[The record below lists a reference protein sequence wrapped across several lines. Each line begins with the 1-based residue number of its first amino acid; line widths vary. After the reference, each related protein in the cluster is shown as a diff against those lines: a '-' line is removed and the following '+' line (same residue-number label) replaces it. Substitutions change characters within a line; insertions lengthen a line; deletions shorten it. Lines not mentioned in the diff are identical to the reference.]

1 MQLPLQPRLSDYR
14 GSDPKK
20 RRKADEHNAM
30 AQRVVDHLNAL
41 IANDPAPMQQ
51 YFWHGIARDLGL
63 TADDVESAVMHGG
76 HNGITIGVTE
86 DGRQAVARYN
96 KR

>member
-30 AQRVVDHLNAL
+30 AQRVVDHINTL
-41 IANDPAPMQQ
+41 IANDQAAMQQ
-51 YFWHGIARDLGL
+51 YLWYSVARDLKL
-63 TADDVESAVMHGG
+63 TVEQVESAVMYGG
-76 HNGITIGVTE
+76 HNGITVGVSE
-86 DGRQAVARYN
+86 EGRRALAAY
-96 KR
+96 KK